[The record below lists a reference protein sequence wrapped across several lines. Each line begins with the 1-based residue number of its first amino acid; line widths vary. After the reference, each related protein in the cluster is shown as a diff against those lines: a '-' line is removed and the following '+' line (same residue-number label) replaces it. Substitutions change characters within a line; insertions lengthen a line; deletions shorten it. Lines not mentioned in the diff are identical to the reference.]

1 MAWNTTSEGA
11 TFTLLAL
18 LTLCVSCQVPQ
29 EPRESLKTTPGW
41 PPRVIYNTDGN
52 WVFNYLPKRNTG
64 DLTAILDALQDTAVD
79 IVSVL
84 IGIDDDLS
92 WRGSDHGQLWGD
104 NTEDWNPDGKESN
117 DSVGGM
123 DMSDVERLHRN
134 MAAIIED
141 GHDLLK
147 IYIDRARDLKLGI
160 FASFR
165 MNDGHTSYE
174 DRGWYG
180 RSALKLKRTDLLLGS
195 PAAYRSAARA
205 DEWGFSWQWDY
216 AKAEVRERFLGLF
229 DEVLSRYDFD
239 GLELDFS
246 RQPPFFRSGQG
257 HKHATTMTDFIR
269 KAREIVKRHQPS
281 KGRELRLIVRVPPS
295 IDHTLELGLDTVTWI
310 REGLVDAV
318 VLGAVCNLSQQIDVA
333 PAVEAARNSGVLVYP
348 GFDTRTHRAS
358 PQNGAERSP
367 VTLLRGTT
375 LNGYKQS

>member
-1 MAWNTTSEGA
+1 MLWNTTSEGPR
-11 TFTLLAL
+11 FTLLAL
-18 LTLCVSCQVPQ
+18 LTLCVSCQAPQ

-52 WVFNYLPKRNTG
+52 WVFNYLPKRDTG

-79 IVSVL
+79 IVTVL
-84 IGIDDDLS
+84 VGIDDDLS

-104 NTEDWNPDGKESN
+104 NTEDWNPDGQESN

-160 FASFR
+160 LASFR

-216 AKAEVRERFLGLF
+216 AKAEVRERFLGQF

-239 GLELDFS
+239 GLELELLPSAALLPERAGPQARHHDDRLHPQS
-246 RQPPFFRSGQG
+246 QGDRQ
-257 HKHATTMTDFIR
+257 
-269 KAREIVKRHQPS
+269 
-281 KGRELRLIVRVPPS
+281 
-295 IDHTLELGLDTVTWI
+295 
-310 REGLVDAV
+310 
-318 VLGAVCNLSQQIDVA
+318 
-333 PAVEAARNSGVLVYP
+333 
-348 GFDTRTHRAS
+348 AS
-358 PQNGAERSP
+358 PAKQGTGAEAHRPSPSQHRPHPGAGTGHRDLDPGGTGGRRSP
-367 VTLLRGTT
+367 GCGL
-375 LNGYKQS
+375 